1 MMVGGYAG
9 APIFEHYQ
17 MMKETDRKVISFIH
31 VCSQSEQA
39 AKDTIGYASSA
50 VPTAT
55 LTPTPFPS
63 PIQIAKRYAL
73 HAEIASGGMAA
84 VHFGRWYGPMGFARV
99 VAIKRLHPQFA
110 RNPEFVNMFLDE
122 GRLAARVRHPNV
134 LSTLDI
140 VVTNN
145 ELFLIMEYVHG
156 ESLARL
162 GRRARERGYPA
173 PLRVVGS
180 IMSGVLHGLHAAH
193 ESRTETGELLGLVHR
208 DVSPQNVLVG
218 CDGIARLLDFGV
230 AKAAGRVQTSISGQ
244 LKGKLSYMPPE
255 QFRGE
260 TSRQTDVY
268 AAAVVLWELLT
279 GNRLFKGDNE
289 AIVIDQILNRPVAP
303 PSSLMVKGHMSS
315 ETRDA
320 LDKVTLRGL
329 ERDPSR
335 RFGTAREMAL
345 ALERAIGV
353 ASSSEV
359 GEWVEAVAQTE
370 LRRRAAR
377 LAALEKSN
385 PSREELDAAPETNM
399 GPIPGM
405 ESGSHTGSQV
415 FLRRTTAEDGI
426 SFVPTPVPASH
437 PASGSRL
444 SIATELDPWLEYT
457 RARRQRNMFLLAAA
471 GLVTLAVIMVLV
483 VWRVGRGTLSPKPA
497 PAAEWTAPP
506 PRIASAEMVVA
517 APAASSAPARAI
529 EPTEITV
536 LDAGARSPKKG
547 ALPPGHKRTTPS
559 GRETSAPTV
568 VPMPPAATSQGNGTA
583 CDPPFV
589 VDAAG
594 HKQYKRECL

>member
-1 MMVGGYAG
+1 M
-9 APIFEHYQ
+9 
-17 MMKETDRKVISFIH
+17 
-31 VCSQSEQA
+31 
-39 AKDTIGYASSA
+39 
-50 VPTAT
+50 PTAT
-55 LTPTPFPS
+55 LTPTPIPS

-110 RNPEFVNMFLDE
+110 RNPDFVAMFLDE
-122 GRLAARVRHPNV
+122 GRVAARVRHPNV
-134 LSTLDI
+134 LPTLDI
-140 VVTNN
+140 VVTDN

-162 GRRARERGYPA
+162 VRRSRERGYPP

-193 ESRTETGELLGLVHR
+193 EARDEHGELLGLVHR

-255 QFRGE
+255 LFRGE

-289 AIVIDQILNRPVAP
+289 AMVIDQILNRPVAP
-303 PSSLMVKGHMSS
+303 PSTLMVKGHMSAQTS
-315 ETRDA
+315 GA

-329 ERDPSR
+329 DRDPTR
-335 RFGTAREMAL
+335 RYSTAREMAV

-359 GEWVEAVAQTE
+359 GEWVEAVAQNE
-370 LRRRAAR
+370 LHRRAAR
-377 LAALEKSN
+377 LAALEKSK
-385 PSREELDAAPETNM
+385 PSTEELDAAPETNM
-399 GPIPGM
+399 GPIPGT
-405 ESGSHTGSQV
+405 ELAAHTGSQV
-415 FLRRTTAEDGI
+415 FLRRTLPDADV
-426 SFVPTPVPASH
+426 SFVPTPVPVSH
-437 PASGSRL
+437 PESHARL
-444 SIATELDPWLEYT
+444 AVDSDSDDPWLEYS
-457 RARRQRNMFLLAAA
+457 RARRRRNAFI
-471 GLVTLAVIMVLV
+471 LAVVALGSVAALMVLIV
-483 VWRVGRGTLSPKPA
+483 VWRARGGSLSPKPA
-497 PAAEWTAPP
+497 PQAAA
-506 PRIASAEMVVA
+506 IASAPQAPSASHRASAA
-517 APAASSAPARAI
+517 APAETAAPVPAIEARAI
-529 EPTEITV
+529 VPTES
-536 LDAGARSPKKG
+536 DAGMRASPKKVTP
-547 ALPPGHKRTTPS
+547 APPSHKR
-559 GRETSAPTV
+559 APT
-568 VPMPPAATSQGNGTA
+568 PIAMPAPPATPPQGSAAT

>member
-1 MMVGGYAG
+1 M
-9 APIFEHYQ
+9 
-17 MMKETDRKVISFIH
+17 
-31 VCSQSEQA
+31 
-39 AKDTIGYASSA
+39 
-50 VPTAT
+50 PTAT
-55 LTPTPFPS
+55 LTPTPIPS

-99 VAIKRLHPQFA
+99 VAIKRLHAQFA
-110 RNPEFVNMFLDE
+110 RNPDFVAMFLDE
-122 GRLAARVRHPNV
+122 GRVAARVRHPNV
-134 LSTLDI
+134 LPTLDI
-140 VVTNN
+140 VVTDK

-162 GRRARERGYPA
+162 VRRSRERGYPP

-193 ESRTETGELLGLVHR
+193 EARDEHGELLGLVHR

-255 QFRGE
+255 LFRGE

-268 AAAVVLWELLT
+268 AAAVTLWELLT

-289 AIVIDQILNRPVAP
+289 AMVIDQILNRPVTP
-303 PSSLMVKGHMSS
+303 PSDLMVKGHMSAQTS
-315 ETRDA
+315 AA

-335 RFGTAREMAL
+335 RYATAREMAV

-359 GEWVEAVAQTE
+359 GEWVEAVAQKD
-370 LRRRAAR
+370 LRRRAVQ
-377 LAALEKSN
+377 LAALEKSK
-385 PSREELDAAPETNM
+385 PSPEELEAAPETNM
-399 GPIPGM
+399 GPIPGTDIGGH
-405 ESGSHTGSQV
+405 SGSQI
-415 FLRRTTAEDGI
+415 FLRRTLPDDEFT
-426 SFVPTPVPASH
+426 FVPTPVPVSQPESH
-437 PASGSRL
+437 SRL
-444 SIATELDPWLEYT
+444 SVGSQSDPWLEYV
-457 RARRQRNMFLLAAA
+457 RERKRRNAFIVAAIALGALA
-471 GLVTLAVIMVLV
+471 GLMVLAV
-483 VWRVGRGTLSPKPA
+483 VWRARGGSLSPKPA
-497 PAAEWTAPP
+497 PYAAVTASASAPLTATASHAPP
-506 PRIASAEMVVA
+506 PPVPAETA
-517 APAASSAPARAI
+517 KPAPSIEARAI
-529 EPTEITV
+529 APTEV
-536 LDAGARSPKKG
+536 APSDAGARAPAKKTSP
-547 ALPPGHKRTTPS
+547 AQSHKRAPTPIAAPVPAAPPAQ
-559 GRETSAPTV
+559 TSA
-568 VPMPPAATSQGNGTA
+568 AT
-583 CDPPFV
+583 CDPPYV